1 MTAIQDFA
9 VEATRRYI
17 QSVVFVDD
25 EIFVADSGKVMVPEI
40 KLGGMNVFRKD
51 SATISKESVADDK
64 EKRVPGPAPFHPKQ
78 LVESFA
84 RQRVVCALYE
94 PAEGFET
101 SSDSEIFRLCE
112 RADVVILDWDLY
124 NEDGR
129 NILPLLEN
137 LVTQS
142 QTTVPHHVRL
152 CAIYSTKPDLFRITG
167 QIFDTL
173 KKAGLDINVLDDNKL
188 SAGSSRIVVLGK
200 PSTGR
205 PEKQKALAEVPEAD
219 LADRIILEFAK
230 MHEGIL
236 PSLALH
242 GMASVRSSAKKIL
255 DKFGA
260 DMDGA
265 FLVHRAM
272 IHPAD
277 DAFEQIPELLAEEA
291 LSVML
296 DNAVSPELTARLSDE
311 AIDAKNI
318 QLPWTAKE
326 GQAKDG
332 EIAIDVMKSG
342 QKAATRFRGDK
353 QKNWVDELHDA
364 MGAKATAADKRLAS
378 LYNTRTKYT
387 VRRDLSFGTV
397 ARRKVGDSFEY
408 LLCLMPLCD
417 CVRLI
422 HGESYEFPFWT
433 LKTSN
438 SGAVARGFVVELPA
452 EKGHIELFALGK
464 PRDRFSI
471 RKFAAGTHG
480 TVEAVANGD
489 IQIFGDGEGG
499 LEWVAQLKPSHA
511 QRIAQDV
518 GASFSRIGLI
528 EAEWLR
534 KKTEKSG
541 QDV

>member
-25 EIFVADSGKVMVPEI
+25 EIFVAASGKVAPEV
-40 KLGGMNVFRKD
+40 KLSGMNIFRKD
-51 SATISKESVADDK
+51 SSTTSATMVKEREEAAAS
-64 EKRVPGPAPFHPKQ
+64 EPTSFHPKQ

-84 RQRVVCALYE
+84 RQGVVCALYE
-94 PAEGFET
+94 PVEGFATEPA
-101 SSDSEIFRLCE
+101 SEIFKLCE

-124 NEDGR
+124 NQDGR
-129 NILPLLEN
+129 NILPLLVN

-142 QTTVPHHVRL
+142 QTSVPHHVRL
-152 CAIYSTKPDLFRITG
+152 CAIYSTKPDLFRISG
-167 QIFDTL
+167 QIFEVL
-173 KKAGLDINVLDDNKL
+173 KKAGREVEALDQNKL
-188 SAGSSRIVVLGK
+188 AAGSSRIVVLGK

-205 PEKQKALAEVPEAD
+205 PDEQVKLAQVSESD
-219 LADRIILEFAK
+219 LADRIIREFAQ

-236 PSLALH
+236 PSIALH
-242 GMASVRSSAKKIL
+242 GMAAVRSSSKKIL

-296 DNAVSPELTARLSDE
+296 DNPVPPELTARLSAE
-311 AIDAKNI
+311 AVDARNI
-318 QLPWTAKE
+318 QLPWTPKE
-326 GQAKDG
+326 GQANAG
-332 EIAIDVMKSG
+332 EIANDVMKSG
-342 QKAATRFRGDK
+342 QKAAARFRGDK

-387 VRRDLSFGTV
+387 GRRDLSFGTV
-397 ARRKVGDSFEY
+397 ARHKVGEVFEY

-417 CVRLI
+417 SVRLTN
-422 HGESYEFPFWT
+422 GESYDFPFWT

-438 SGAVARGFVVELPA
+438 SGALARGFVVEHPI
-452 EKGHIELFALGK
+452 EKDHIELFALGK

-471 RKFAAGTHG
+471 RKFAAGAHG
-480 TVEAVANGD
+480 TVEAVANGGA
-489 IQIFGDGEGG
+489 QIFGEGEGS

-534 KKTEKSG
+534 KKTE
-541 QDV
+541 